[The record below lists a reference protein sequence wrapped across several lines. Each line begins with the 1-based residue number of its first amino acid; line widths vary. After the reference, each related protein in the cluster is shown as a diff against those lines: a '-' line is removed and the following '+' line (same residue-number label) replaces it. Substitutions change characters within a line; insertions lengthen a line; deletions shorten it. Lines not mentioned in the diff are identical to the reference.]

1 MPHDGRM
8 RLFVAL
14 LIVTS
19 LSQAATQVTMERVP
33 EHGVQPQIAR
43 GSDGT
48 LHLVYLVGDAA
59 ECDVRYST
67 KPAGATSWTTPIKVN
82 SDPHS
87 AIAMGTIRGAQ
98 LAIGQDDKVHV
109 VWNGSTKGAPPR
121 SPAPLY
127 YAQRSSDGS
136 FSAQR
141 NVRGDTKALDGGAS
155 IAASAKGEVFIVW
168 HGAPAEAEPGEEHR
182 VVFVLKSTDNGHTF
196 GPVTIANLNDQGVCA
211 CCSLK
216 TMVAP
221 DGELITLYRAARSKT
236 QRDITVLSSRDSGTT
251 FTPRIIGPW
260 AINACPMSSANLVP
274 VGGRTR
280 AAWEA
285 EGKIYSALLDA
296 TSPALLISNDPGR
309 HPALAVN
316 NHGETLVVWSI
327 GTGWQ
332 RGGSLA
338 WRKIDASG
346 HLTEVQG
353 KTEGVPVWDFTA
365 VYAEGEDFVV
375 MY

>member
-1 MPHDGRM
+1 MNQ
-8 RLFVAL
+8 L
-14 LIVTS
+14 LAFAFIATS
-19 LSQAATQVTMERVP
+19 AFATSIKTERVP

-59 ECDVRYST
+59 ACDVRYST
-67 KPAGATSWTTPIKVN
+67 KPAGATTWTAPLTVN
-82 SDPHS
+82 SQPHS

-98 LAIGQDDKVHV
+98 LAIGSDDTVHV

-127 YAQRSSDGS
+127 YAQRSRDGG

-141 NVRGDTKALDGGAS
+141 NVRGDTQALDGGAS

-168 HGAPAEAEPGEEHR
+168 HGAPAEAAPGEEHR
-182 VVFVLKSTDNGHTF
+182 VVFVLKSADNGHTF
-196 GPVTIANLNDQGVCA
+196 APVSIANLNDQGVCA

-221 DGELITLYRAARSKT
+221 DGEFITLYRAARTKT
-236 QRDITVLSSRDSGTT
+236 QRDITALSSRDGGVT
-251 FTPRIIGPW
+251 FTHKIVGPW
-260 AINACPMSSANLVP
+260 AINACPMSSASLVP
-274 VGGRTR
+274 FARTLR

-285 EGKIYSALLDA
+285 EGKIYSALLDS
-296 TSPALLISNDPGR
+296 TSPALLLSSDPGR

-316 NHGETLVVWSI
+316 AQGETLVTWSI

-332 RGGSLA
+332 HGGSLA

-353 KTEGVPVWDFTA
+353 RTEGVPVWDFTA
-365 VYAEGEDFVV
+365 AYAEGEDFVV

>member
-1 MPHDGRM
+1 M
-8 RLFVAL
+8 RLLVAFL
-14 LIVTS
+14 LATQ
-19 LSQAATQVTMERVP
+19 LSQASTQVTMARVP

-48 LHLVYLVGDAA
+48 LHLVYLVGDAVA
-59 ECDVRYST
+59 CDLRYST
-67 KPAGATSWTTPIKVN
+67 KPAGATSWTAPITVN

-98 LAIGQDDKVHV
+98 LAIGRDGTVHV
-109 VWNGSTKGAPPR
+109 VWNGSNKSVPPR
-121 SPAPLY
+121 SPAPLH
-127 YAQRSSDGS
+127 YAQRSRDGS
-136 FSAQR
+136 FTTQR
-141 NVRGDTKALDGGAS
+141 NVRGDTQALDGGAS

-182 VVFVLKSTDNGHTF
+182 VVFVLKSADNGHTF

-216 TMVAP
+216 TMVTP
-221 DGELITLYRAARSKT
+221 DGDLITLYRAARTKT
-236 QRDITVLSSRDSGTT
+236 QRDITVLSSRDGGTT
-251 FTPRIIGPW
+251 FTQRIVGPW
-260 AINACPMSSANLVP
+260 AINACPMSSASLVP

-296 TSPALLISNDPGR
+296 NSPALLISEDPGR
-309 HPALAVN
+309 HPALAIN
-316 NHGETLVVWSI
+316 DLGETLVVWSI

-338 WRKIDASG
+338 WRILDASG
-346 HLTEVQG
+346 QPTDTQG
-353 KTEGVPVWDFTA
+353 RTQGVPVWGFTA
-365 VYAEGEDFVV
+365 AYAQGKDFVIL
-375 MY
+375 Y

>member
-1 MPHDGRM
+1 MARM
-8 RLFVAL
+8 RTVIIFLLTTAL
-14 LIVTS
+14 AQT
-19 LSQAATQVTMERVP
+19 ATQVKTERVP
-33 EHGVQPQIAR
+33 EHGVQPQIVR
-43 GSDGT
+43 GSDDT
-48 LHLVYLVGDAA
+48 LHLVYLKGDAA
-59 ECDVRYST
+59 ACDVRYAT
-67 KPAGATSWTTPIKVN
+67 KPAGATSWTAPVTVN
-82 SDPHS
+82 RQPHT

-98 LAIGQDDKVHV
+98 LAIGRDDTVHV

-127 YAQRSSDGS
+127 YAQRSRNGS

-141 NVRGDTKALDGGAS
+141 DVRGDTKALDGGAS

-182 VVFVLKSTDNGHTF
+182 VVFVLKSTDNGTTF
-196 GPVTIANLNDQGVCA
+196 APVTIANLNDQGVCA

-221 DGELITLYRAARSKT
+221 DGELLTLYRAARTKT
-236 QRDITVLSSRDSGTT
+236 QRDITVLSSRDGGAT
-251 FTPRIIGPW
+251 FTPRIVGPW
-260 AINACPMSSANLVP
+260 AINACPMSSASLVP
-274 VGGRTR
+274 FARTAR

-296 TSPALLISNDPGR
+296 TSPALLISDDPGR

-316 NHGETLVVWSI
+316 VHAETLVVWSI
-327 GTGWQ
+327 GKGWQ

-338 WRKIDASG
+338 WRKLDASG

-353 KTEGVPVWDFTA
+353 RTDGVPVWGFTA
-365 VYAEGEDFVV
+365 VYAEGADFGV
-375 MY
+375 MH